1 MWSIC
6 TLGDSAEV
14 GIHSSVYI
22 MIYVATRW
30 NFLKN
35 FDCFILKFPP
45 IRKFDCSIFIYYFE
59 IQVRITF
66 TGIFFTIFTTE
77 RRIFV
82 FSKIRTGFKIPTNK
96 YVKLSTLSVTST
108 FRHLKVSSVTYYYTI
123 TCLCRNFDQLSQTF
137 EHFTTEYLL
146 LLKM

>member
-6 TLGDSAEV
+6 TLGDSAVV

-35 FDCFILKFPP
+35 FDCFILKFPL
-45 IRKFDCSIFIYYFE
+45 IRNFGCSFFRYYFE
-59 IQVRITF
+59 IQVRISF
-66 TGIFFTIFTTE
+66 TGIFFKIFTTE
-77 RRIFV
+77 RRVFV
-82 FSKIRTGFKIPTNK
+82 FSKTRTGYKIPPNK
-96 YVKLSTLSVTST
+96 YIKLISTIVTST

-137 EHFTTEYLL
+137 EHFTTEYLR